1 MTRLLFLS
9 TLLIVG
15 CHQAAADALTGE
27 QLERALVGH
36 TWVWVSKKFESS
48 GVTSYYR
55 DGRIIVKVDG
65 WGNRPERGT
74 WQIKGNQICI
84 TLVGNRE
91 SCSKDIS
98 QIDGDT
104 LYSESTET
112 TFVRRD

>member
-9 TLLIVG
+9 TFLIAG
-15 CHQAAADALTGE
+15 AHQAAADALTGE
-27 QLERALVGH
+27 QLERQLIGH

-55 DGRIIVKVDG
+55 DGRIIIKIDG
-65 WGNRPERGT
+65 LGKRPERGV

-91 SCSKDIS
+91 SCSQDII
-98 QIDGDT
+98 QIDDET

-112 TFVRRD
+112 TFVRKD